1 MSYVQI
7 LAHLATSEWRSDA
20 KVSTLKE
27 ILLYLTSNG
36 LFAVD
41 REFIYIYLYKHGQGL
56 GHSGRLL
63 GRFPGPGMRFC
74 HFEGQ
79 IIVKFEIVFFPISWM
94 GHLEL
99 HFRLFEGSR
108 P

>member
-1 MSYVQI
+1 M
-7 LAHLATSEWRSDA
+7 
-20 KVSTLKE
+20 
-27 ILLYLTSNG
+27 
-36 LFAVD
+36 
-41 REFIYIYLYKHGQGL
+41 YIYLYKLAQAL

-79 IIVKFEIVFFPISWM
+79 IIDKFEIGFFPIPWM

-99 HFRLFEGSR
+99 HFRLFEVSR
-108 P
+108 L